1 MIGLLSAHRSALS
14 EVQHPAAQSPSAVG
28 DQAQGIDVNLGGTD
42 AHGGGIVQEEW
53 E

>member
-14 EVQHPAAQSPSAVG
+14 EGQHPAAQSPSAVG
-28 DQAQGIDVNLGGTD
+28 DQAWGIDVDLVFM
-42 AHGGGIVQEEW
+42 GGGIVQEEW